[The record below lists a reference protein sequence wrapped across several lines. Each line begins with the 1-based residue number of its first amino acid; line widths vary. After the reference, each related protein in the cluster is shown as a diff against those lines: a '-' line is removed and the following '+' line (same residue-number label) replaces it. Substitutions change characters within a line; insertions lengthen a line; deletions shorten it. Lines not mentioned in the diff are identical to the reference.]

1 MTELS
6 PIFAL
11 FFHFDMKNAQNLKNK
26 LVKLIKNRFWNVITC
41 STYKFWT
48 MMEIIWLLWTW
59 KLRNRN
65 IFFLLEGR
73 YLRKTKA
80 LFWICKSIQDL
91 LNKPT
96 QWNETH
102 SEDAHLFYTK
112 WFWEQS
118 RDIHI
123 ECSKQFKWNLY
134 FYVFGQSRPFW
145 AALKLL

>member
-1 MTELS
+1 MFVPMTKLS

-11 FFHFDMKNAQNLKNK
+11 FFHFDLKNAQNLKNRF
-26 LVKLIKNRFWNVITC
+26 VKLIKNRFWNVITY

-65 IFFLLEGR
+65 IFFLLKGR

-96 QWNETH
+96 QWSKTH

-118 RDIHI
+118 RDMY
-123 ECSKQFKWNLY
+123 N
-134 FYVFGQSRPFW
+134 FGTIMPP
-145 AALKLL
+145 K